1 MLVMVEGNNRNV
13 NGDGGKQMIAEKE
26 KMKGERGLWNGHG
39 ERENE

>member
-13 NGDGGKQMIAEKE
+13 NDDGGKQMIAEKE